1 MPERD
6 DDLLLND
13 MIEAAD
19 SIFEYVGTISFDE
32 FKNDKK
38 NRRCCIEKF

>member
-13 MIEAAD
+13 MIKE
-19 SIFEYVGTISFDE
+19 SLPYNYEMLKRI
-32 FKNDKK
+32 KL
-38 NRRCCIEKF
+38 

>member
-13 MIEAAD
+13 MVEAAD
-19 SIFEYVGTISFDE
+19 SIFEYVGAISA
-32 FKNDKK
+32 
-38 NRRCCIEKF
+38 